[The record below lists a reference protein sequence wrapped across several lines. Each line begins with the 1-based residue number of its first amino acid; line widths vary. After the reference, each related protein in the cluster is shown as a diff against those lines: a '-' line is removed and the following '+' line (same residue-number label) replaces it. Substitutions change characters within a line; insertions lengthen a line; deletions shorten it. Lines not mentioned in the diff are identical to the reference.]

1 MTILILFPLSLF
13 SNILFV
19 LSSLSSYTKKENRY
33 GMFRIT
39 SFILCLKLL
48 LFLFCAAVLTGNALG
63 LIIYVGYHGSACRS
77 RNSSI
82 KAKQSSLSRC
92 SCPCLNAR
100 CLNRRTGISSL
111 IYATA
116 SILAVQDSGAANL
129 PKSNGANLSMT
140 GTVKT
145 LIPIIDIQNRLKAAA
160 DVLLISASNSLEY
173 RLSQEEIQTI
183 ENLLQKVPIRNE
195 SQFKKIFDAYST
207 PVSYKQKFMDN
218 NAFLVYYSK
227 GFDGPGRPSME
238 SDSVPM
244 QIIQYGFRNDAWAW
258 VDEFTNEFDFVQKGG
273 EDELKDLL
281 EPLQK
286 SVKAID
292 SYVNLAPDDD
302 VQLARQMLD
311 E

>member
-1 MTILILFPLSLF
+1 
-13 SNILFV
+13 
-19 LSSLSSYTKKENRY
+19 
-33 GMFRIT
+33 
-39 SFILCLKLL
+39 
-48 LFLFCAAVLTGNALG
+48 
-63 LIIYVGYHGSACRS
+63 
-77 RNSSI
+77 
-82 KAKQSSLSRC
+82 
-92 SCPCLNAR
+92 
-100 CLNRRTGISSL
+100 L